1 MSFTLPEIKIF
12 ATFNGH
18 LCQFEATNCVMTD
31 HNSWVTHLCCT
42 RTPVIAA
49 SAMRGSIWGLKT
61 TPGLYRTALSISR
74 KVSSAVSGLW
84 SKAARVGKPWRAF
97 VTMAEKSCPA
107 GTTNHAIIHAG
118 CLQHKGPCESIFLG
132 KSKAQGTL
140 RIYFWGK
147 SKAQGT
153 LRIYFWKEQILL
165 AGPDLYHTHPTFA
178 GSSFVLT
185 NCALKFNVFRL

>member
-74 KVSSAVSGLW
+74 KVSSAMSGLW

-97 VTMAEKSCPA
+97 VTMAEKSWPA
-107 GTTNHAIIHAG
+107 GTTNHAIIHSCRLSTAQG
-118 CLQHKGPCESIFLG
+118 ALQSVLLG
-132 KSKAQGTL
+132 KIK
-140 RIYFWGK
+140 
-147 SKAQGT
+147 
-153 LRIYFWKEQILL
+153 ILL
-165 AGPDLYHTHPTFA
+165 ARPDLYHKLPAFA
-178 GSSFVLT
+178 GTLFVLMSPLMSSLDSLMT
-185 NCALKFNVFRL
+185 VSM